1 MSEDPERDALGRLLA
16 ILHQLEDGFL
26 ALLLGSMIVLAPL
39 QIFLRNFFD
48 IGISW
53 ADPVLRILVLWVGL
67 MGALAATRGDRQ
79 ISIDVL
85 SHLLGPR
92 ARAGVRIVTSVFA
105 SGISALVARASW
117 NFVQVEIEYEAVA
130 FAEVPAWI
138 PEIVIPV
145 SFGLIALRY
154 LVYAWGNVLI
164 VSGHRESLGGEAA

>member
-1 MSEDPERDALGRLLA
+1 MSQDPEPGALDRFLS

-26 ALLLGSMIVLAPL
+26 ALLLGTMIFLAPL

-53 ADPVLRILVLWVGL
+53 ADPVLRVLVLWVGL

-85 SHLLGPR
+85 SHLLAPR
-92 ARAGVRIVTSVFA
+92 GRAGVRIVTSVFA
-105 SGISALVARASW
+105 SGISALVAWASW

-138 PEIVIPV
+138 PEIVIPI